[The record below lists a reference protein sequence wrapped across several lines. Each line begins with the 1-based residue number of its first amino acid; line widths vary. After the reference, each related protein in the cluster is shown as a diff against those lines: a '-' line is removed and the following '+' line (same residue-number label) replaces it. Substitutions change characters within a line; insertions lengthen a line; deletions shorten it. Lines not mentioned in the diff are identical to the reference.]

1 MSDEGSQ
8 DKQLPASQRK
18 LDKARKDGQVVRSK
32 DLGHFLVMLA
42 ATGVLMGLAARAG
55 AVAAGADPARS
66 AAVAQFGE
74 ELGVGLQM
82 LDDLLFTGAQPS
94 PARRDGQ

>member
-42 ATGVLMGLAARAG
+42 ATGVLMGLTPVWMDKIQKLLHAGLRFDARM
-55 AVAAGADPARS
+55 VAS
-66 AAVAQFGE
+66 E
-74 ELGVGLQM
+74 GVIWY
-82 LDDLLFTGAQPS
+82 FS
-94 PARRDGQ
+94 S